1 MVFGGNGLLAKKLA
15 AKNIQTLAI
24 PTLQRDISLL
34 KDIGTFFVLLR
45 IFKSERPNI
54 IHLNS
59 SKAAALGAL
68 AARIAGIRRIIFT
81 VHGWP
86 FNEKRGRLWRSCT
99 WLVSYLTALLSTEV
113 IVITSLDFKQA
124 KAMPLV
130 SEKTHLIPNGITMP
144 EFLSREEAREKLL
157 LPQNALVI
165 GSLGELTQNKG
176 YPELVTVAS
185 KLLQEGQDFLLAIIG
200 EGEARATIS
209 DQILKNPVLNG
220 RVILL
225 GFQEDARAYLNAF
238 DLFVLNSRKEGLPY
252 VLLEAGA
259 AGLPVAATAVGGI
272 LDIIENEK
280 TGLLAPPHT
289 MEGALLKLLTDKE
302 ARNKF
307 GSALKAEVKKRFS
320 FTKMLT
326 DTLALYR

>member
-1 MVFGGNGLLAKKLA
+1 MRKKILYIITKGTWGGAQRYVFDLATSLPQGEFEAGVVLGGNGLLAKKLA

-86 FNEKRGRLWRSCT
+86 FNEKRGRFWRSCT

-113 IVITSLDFKQA
+113 TVITSLDFKQA

-157 LPQNALVI
+157 LPQNSLVI

-238 DLFVLNSRKEGLPY
+238 D
-252 VLLEAGA
+252 
-259 AGLPVAATAVGGI
+259 
-272 LDIIENEK
+272 
-280 TGLLAPPHT
+280 
-289 MEGALLKLLTDKE
+289 
-302 ARNKF
+302 
-307 GSALKAEVKKRFS
+307 
-320 FTKMLT
+320 
-326 DTLALYR
+326 